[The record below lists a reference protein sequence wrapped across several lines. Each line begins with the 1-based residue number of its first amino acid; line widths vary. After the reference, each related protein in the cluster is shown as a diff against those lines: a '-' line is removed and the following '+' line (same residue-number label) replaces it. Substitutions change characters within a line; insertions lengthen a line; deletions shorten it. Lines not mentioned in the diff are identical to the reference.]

1 VDLLSLPVQAWV
13 RCVDLAGGAVGA
25 PLHLC
30 SPCTLPSRVTD
41 VVGRRVVSPSWG
53 CPDAEVHLCPSGGG
67 GGHHW
72 QASSGWRR
80 WSGCSLVTAVV
91 VEFVLGITSSLSAIA
106 RLRRAHALVVCCR
119 HRRHVPLL
127 LLSPLWRA
135 GAVVQGLRSLRSMA
149 EVAAEVEVFFMKL
162 FGVGSGSCG
171 LSGVYREGHH

>member
-1 VDLLSLPVQAWV
+1 
-13 RCVDLAGGAVGA
+13 
-25 PLHLC
+25 
-30 SPCTLPSRVTD
+30 
-41 VVGRRVVSPSWG
+41 
-53 CPDAEVHLCPSGGG
+53 
-67 GGHHW
+67 
-72 QASSGWRR
+72 
-80 WSGCSLVTAVV
+80 
-91 VEFVLGITSSLSAIA
+91 
-106 RLRRAHALVVCCR
+106 VVCCR

>member
-41 VVGRRVVSPSWG
+41 AVGRRVVSPSWG

-91 VEFVLGITSSLSAIA
+91 VEFVLGITSSY
-106 RLRRAHALVVCCR
+106 R
-119 HRRHVPLL
+119 PLL
-127 LLSPLWRA
+127 GFGELMLLWC
-135 GAVVQGLRSLRSMA
+135 VVGI
-149 EVAAEVEVFFMKL
+149 VAMFPCCCSHPCGGPVL
-162 FGVGSGSCG
+162 LCRGSGLYGRWLRLLLRWRCS
-171 LSGVYREGHH
+171 S